1 MKQKY
6 DNHFFETD
14 DHKYDNGYHDKLIQ
28 HRREKKLKNAIK
40 CKNIREV
47 MDLGDE
53 GEFYY

>member
-47 MDLGDE
+47 MDFGDE